1 MGLLYFREIGMFFK
15 KFFIGVLWLCVSATA
30 VQAET
35 ITHNGVTYGTVTSPY
50 TGRVWLDRN
59 LGASQVCTAYNDSAC
74 YGDYYQWGRGA
85 DGHEKQNSATTSTQ
99 STDVNSAGSSF
110 IKGNGDWTSSD
121 HNGIERS
128 SHWLAIDGSSVCPI
142 GYKIPTFTELMA
154 ETLEHSVKDRATA
167 FLNFLKLPSAGVRDY
182 SSASIE
188 HKDQSGYLYA
198 GTHSIFIVFD
208 KDEAQWSS
216 CGEANAL
223 TLRCI
228 ESPFISNAG
237 SDQNSTIGQHVTL
250 SASQSSDSDGQI
262 VSYEWKEGDVVLSTD
277 ENFTKTDFGVGVH
290 TITLTVTDDDNN
302 SASDEVVVTVEWSA
316 ETITDIV
323 LPQTVVSS
331 ISSYTGKV
339 YRFELMRDN
348 KAVLV
353 IDAGETTDVSL
364 RGYLYDVNGTKVSDI
379 ADWSKGKNNQLKIEK
394 VLDAGVYILKLFTG
408 GFNGVFSVDIKT
420 YVVDPDT
427 PWSVLAQS
435 QYTIHKNKLFTKI
448 FRIEKSKL
456 DVDYD
461 NLIVTVSGSDNV
473 HLDVQKKD
481 DKGNALDEYR
491 YKLIGDALTNSTDI
505 TLHIADSSNAFS
517 VDLPVHLK
525 VEAYE
530 IQNMFPN
537 DPMIIA
543 NGDDITYP
551 LSLTFDAITP
561 DGSTV
566 KPTCKTTIPWEGG
579 YKTID
584 LNVGWATR
592 DTTNN
597 RYTCD
602 IGLSQLDDKTLFP
615 IIAHMDELSV
625 DIGFEDTES
634 VYKTVTAPVFTRD
647 VLTAKATLEFV
658 GKGGEYDPYALKY
671 PSFVVVNKRLYPYT
685 FLNSREYLPKII
697 YLGGEHAL
705 HGTRKFNKDMVY
717 LEGGPWKLTYQ
728 GHEAIIETGHYGIYI
743 DVDGT
748 IDPTQAAEVVK
759 FTVDPNSSFRM
770 LVKKAT
776 RFNRTAR
783 LSVRS
788 YIFDNGDESETW
800 SLPRYHFTDCDIKES
815 PLSMAETEAGVHH
828 TCSAES
834 GEYDE
839 NYEDIDSAV
848 RGTTFTIEKESN
860 KSLVFNL
867 IEGEIELSSS
877 SLDGNITLHDM
888 ESLDLN
894 HTAKTK
900 ITTNVLSPLQE
911 QHLADTSLNTA
922 DENTSIGSINVT
934 TNLSNASYVLV
945 GDNVQAGN
953 GKVSVFEEVAEGS
966 YVLQFLP
973 ILGFTT
979 PEKIDI
985 SLAKTNLHK
994 VYAVVYKVDNDNDG
1008 VPDSLDAFPNNANES
1023 VDTDHDGIGNNADT
1037 DDDNDGVLDVNDA
1050 LPLNPN
1056 ESVDTDHDGI
1066 GNNADRDDD
1075 NDGIS
1080 DVLERT
1086 NGLNPLNAS
1095 DGEADFDHDGFSNA
1109 LEISVGTDIRSAGS
1123 KPIWTPVMMGDT
1135 IMFVPAKP

>member
-35 ITHNGVTYGTVTSPY
+35 ITHNGVTYGTVTSPH

-59 LGASQVCTAYNDSAC
+59 LGASRVCTAYNDSAC
-74 YGDYYQWGRGA
+74 YGNYYQWGRGT
-85 DGHEKQNSATTSTQ
+85 DGHEKSNSTTTSTQ
-99 STDVNSAGSSF
+99 AIDVNNAGSNF
-110 IKGNGDWTSSD
+110 IKGNSDWASTDSD
-121 HNGIERS
+121 GRIRS
-128 SHWLAIDGSSVCPI
+128 ANWSKTDGSSVCPI
-142 GYKIPTFTELMA
+142 GYVVPKITEFIA
-154 ETLEHSVKDRATA
+154 ENISGKIDSYDK
-167 FLNFLKLPSAGVRDY
+167 LKLPSSGWRYGEYGDLRNRGSYEVFWT
-182 SSASIE
+182 SSQPILFRINSGEVEWYGSSPWNGLSI
-188 HKDQSGYLYA
+188 
-198 GTHSIFIVFD
+198 
-208 KDEAQWSS
+208 
-216 CGEANAL
+216 
-223 TLRCI
+223 RCI
-228 ESPFISNAG
+228 KAQPTIIPNTG
-237 SDQNSTIGQHVTL
+237 SDQTTTIGQPVTL

-262 VSYEWKEGDVVLSTD
+262 VSYEWKEGNTILSTD
-277 ENFTKTDFGVGVH
+277 ENFTKIDFGVGVH

-302 SASDEVVVTVEWSA
+302 SASDEVVVTVEWSVEA
-316 ETITDIV
+316 ITDIA
-323 LPQTVVSS
+323 LPQTVADTLQADVE
-331 ISSYTGKV
+331 KV
-339 YRFELMRDN
+339 YRFTLYDRST
-348 KAVLV
+348 LV
-353 IDAGETTDVSL
+353 VDAGETTAVAL
-364 RGYLYDVNGTKVSDI
+364 HGYAYDANGTKVSDI

-394 VLDAGVYILKLFTG
+394 VLDAGTYILKIFA
-408 GFNGVFSVDIKT
+408 GVDGAFSMEVKT
-420 YVVDPDT
+420 YVADPDT

-435 QYTIHKNKLFTKI
+435 QYTIHKNKLFTKT
-448 FRIEKSKL
+448 FRIEKNRD
-456 DVDYD
+456 DVDYE
-461 NLIVTVSGSDNV
+461 NLIVTVDGSADV
-473 HLDVQKKD
+473 YLDVQKKD

-491 YKLIGDALTNSTDI
+491 YKLVGSTLANSTDI
-505 TLHIADSSNAFS
+505 TLHIADSSSAFS
-517 VDLPVHLK
+517 VDMPVHLK
-525 VEAYE
+525 VGNFE
-530 IQNMFPN
+530 IKNLMPSNPF
-537 DPMIIA
+537 IIA
-543 NGDDITYP
+543 NGDDVTYP
-551 LSLTFDAITP
+551 LNIVFDAIIPT
-561 DGSTV
+561 GSSV
-566 KPTCKTTIPWEGG
+566 LPSCSITIPFNGAM
-579 YKTID
+579 KTID
-584 LNVGWATR
+584 LDITEVGSG
-592 DTTNN
+592 NN
-597 RYTCD
+597 RYRCRTHTD
-602 IGLSQLDDKTLFP
+602 YQNGYYLSTLSKLDEVAVSLGFSDQAKAYKTL
-615 IIAHMDELSV
+615 
-625 DIGFEDTES
+625 
-634 VYKTVTAPVFTRD
+634 TVPMFKRD
-647 VLTAKATLEFV
+647 LLTAKATLEYLWEYT
-658 GKGGEYDPYALKY
+658 GGLVARVKY
-671 PSFVVVNKRLYPYT
+671 PIYVIVNKRVYRPGDIG
-685 FLNSREYLPKII
+685 FPKVI
-697 YLGGEHAL
+697 YLGGENAYA
-705 HGTRKFNKDMVY
+705 GIRKFNKDTVFMQ
-717 LEGGPWKLTYQ
+717 GGIWRLSYM
-728 GHEAIIETGHYGIYI
+728 GHSIIIELSENGSNISKLAFT
-743 DVDGT
+743 VDGT
-748 IDPTQAAEVVK
+748 QDLTEYGDIVKFITNPDSFYHMLVSSGRLANGNNVIQYLLYGHILNGTGKGQFSIAIRECENMYDPLTQAEALEYFSHPCV
-759 FTVDPNSSFRM
+759 TN
-770 LVKKAT
+770 A
-776 RFNRTAR
+776 
-783 LSVRS
+783 
-788 YIFDNGDESETW
+788 
-800 SLPRYHFTDCDIKES
+800 DI
-815 PLSMAETEAGVHH
+815 T
-828 TCSAES
+828 
-834 GEYDE
+834 DE
-839 NYEDIDSAV
+839 NSNDYFNDYGAGV

-860 KSLVFNL
+860 QSLVFNL

-888 ESLDLN
+888 ESLDID
-894 HTAKTK
+894 HKVKTT